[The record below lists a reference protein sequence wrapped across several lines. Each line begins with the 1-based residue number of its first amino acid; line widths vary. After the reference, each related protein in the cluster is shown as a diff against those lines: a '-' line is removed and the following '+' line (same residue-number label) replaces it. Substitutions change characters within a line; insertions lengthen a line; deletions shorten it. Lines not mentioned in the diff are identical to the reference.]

1 MTKSTAQAQIVLRFE
16 QLRLKQTELTIAH
29 VEQKIIWKL
38 MDQVAE
44 INKQLEVETE
54 LRKQLLDNFQ
64 TENSCEHK

>member
-1 MTKSTAQAQIVLRFE
+1 
-16 QLRLKQTELTIAH
+16 
-29 VEQKIIWKL
+29 

-64 TENSCEHK
+64 TENSSEHK